1 MEKLKAII
9 NLNSRRIAAVCLL
22 SALGVAL
29 SPIFIPVGPIKLY
42 PIQSALNVI
51 AGVLLGP
58 FWAVIQAFII
68 STIRNILGVG
78 TIFAYPG
85 SLIGSFLVGII
96 YWHFYPNFKPKHE
109 YIAGF
114 GEFIGTGLI
123 GGTIAALI
131 FAPLFFPKQAE
142 MLGAMFF
149 FISFC
154 SNTIGFPIG
163 NFILIRLRKI
173 GISYRTFLPIR
184 LEAR

>member
-1 MEKLKAII
+1 MKRLEAVV

-22 SALGVAL
+22 SALGVVL

-85 SLIGSFLVGII
+85 SLIGSFLVGAI
-96 YWHFYPNFKPKHE
+96 YWYFYPSFKPKHE
-109 YIAGF
+109 YIAGL

-142 MLGAMFF
+142 MLGATFF
-149 FISFC
+149 FVSFC
-154 SNTIGFPIG
+154 ANTVGFPIG
-163 NFILIRLRKI
+163 NFILTRLRKI
-173 GISYRTFLPIR
+173 GITYRTFLRIKV
-184 LEAR
+184 ET

>member
-1 MEKLKAII
+1 MRKFEAII

-22 SALGVAL
+22 SALGVIL

-58 FWAVIQAFII
+58 FWAVIQAFTI

-85 SLIGSFLVGII
+85 SLIGSFLVGMI
-96 YWHFYPNFKPKHE
+96 YWYFYPNFKPKHE

-154 SNTIGFPIG
+154 ANTIGFPIG
-163 NFILIRLRKI
+163 NFILMRLRKV
-173 GISYRTFLPIR
+173 GITYRTFLRIKVKT
-184 LEAR
+184 